1 MEQSAAQ
8 WPRPR
13 AVDRARSQFFT
24 GDRFD
29 VDGVRDEILRSWR
42 RSRLLGADPSPSEW
56 ELPYDP
62 RFDRESPLL
71 RAATPVLDRLA
82 EHLTGEDAA
91 LILSDRDGRIVARRV
106 GEHSLLHELDHIN
119 AAEGFVYSEDNAGT
133 NGLGTAIETGHPIE
147 VVGSEHYAERLA
159 ELTCIGIPLTHPVT
173 RQLVGVMDITCPAKR
188 TNTLLRPLVAQAAHD
203 ITERLYMQR
212 NVGER
217 ALLRHFM
224 QASRSCARGV
234 VAIND
239 HCMISN
245 ATASR
250 MLVGIEHGL
259 LWEQVGGV
267 LRYDAPCDLE
277 LETPAG
283 HPVRLRIVPL
293 RDGSVPVGVLLEVR
307 LTPMTDSWRAAP
319 GEEAPPLPGLA
330 GHSAAWRT
338 CCADAWRAAR
348 NTGEIT
354 LIGEPGTGKSALA
367 TALHQALRTGRPLV
381 VAEGGTACL
390 NSPSSWLTAIRDR
403 VAASVPG
410 TLVVRDLQLLSPAL
424 TRSLRS
430 MLRDLRQSGWL
441 LIATETLAGE
451 GHAAAVP
458 EMRVEVPPL
467 RERLGD
473 IPALVAEFT
482 GRHVGVPGHRR
493 EISPEVVR
501 TFQRM
506 TWPGNVAELKALV
519 DSLCAPGRN
528 GQVRVSEIPGEL
540 LCTASRRPLTRL
552 ERAEVHT
559 ILATLRATRG
569 NKKEAAALLGI
580 SRSTLYRKLRSVGI
594 DLGDSP

>member
-8 WPRPR
+8 SPGPR
-13 AVDRARSQFFT
+13 ALDRARSRFFT
-24 GDRFD
+24 GDRVD
-29 VDGVRDEILRSWR
+29 VAGVRDEILRSWR

-71 RAATPVLDRLA
+71 RAATPVLDQLA
-82 EHLTGEDAA
+82 GHLTGEDAA

-159 ELTCIGIPLTHPVT
+159 DLTCIGIPLIHPVT

-188 TNTLLRPLVAQAAHD
+188 TSALLRPLVAQAAHD
-203 ITERLYMQR
+203 ITERLYMQH
-212 NVGER
+212 NAGER
-217 ALLRHFM
+217 ALLRHFL
-224 QASRSCARGV
+224 QASRSYARGV

-239 HCMISN
+239 HYVISN
-245 ATASR
+245 VTASR
-250 MLVGIEHGL
+250 VLAGIEHGL
-259 LWEQVGGV
+259 LWEHARDV
-267 LRYDAPCDLE
+267 LRRDAPGDIE

-283 HPVRLRIVPL
+283 HAVRLRIVPL
-293 RDGSVPVGVLLEVR
+293 RDGGVPLGALLEVR
-307 LTPMTDSWRAAP
+307 LTPVTDGRPASC
-319 GEEAPPLPGLA
+319 EEAPPLPGLA

-354 LIGEPGTGKSALA
+354 LAGEPGTGKSALA
-367 TALHQALRTGRPLV
+367 TALHRALRTGRPLV
-381 VAEGGTACL
+381 AAEGGTACL
-390 NSPSSWLTAIRDR
+390 DSPSSWLTAIRDR
-403 VAASVPG
+403 AAASGPG
-410 TLVVRDLQLLSPAL
+410 TLVVRDLQLLPSAL
-424 TRSLRS
+424 TRSLLPV
-430 MLRDLRQSGWL
+430 LRDLRQSGWL

-451 GHAAAVP
+451 DHAVAVP
-458 EMRVEVPPL
+458 GMRVEVPPL
-467 RERLGD
+467 RERLAD

-482 GRHVGVPGHRR
+482 GHRAGVPGHRR

-506 TWPGNVAELKALV
+506 TWPGNVAQLKALV

-540 LCTASRRPLTRL
+540 LSTASRRPLTRL

-559 ILATLRATRG
+559 ILATLRATGG

-594 DLGDSP
+594 DLDDSP